1 MQSWSFIHARR
12 TVGMGAVGSLEMTL
26 PSLES
31 LPLCMLAGHAVHT
44 ATQQRN
50 VNDGGHYEQKATE
63 KHAHVWYMC
72 TYTYLLLLH
81 CSDFISERCRYIHA
95 CK

>member
-1 MQSWSFIHARR
+1 
-12 TVGMGAVGSLEMTL
+12 
-26 PSLES
+26 
-31 LPLCMLAGHAVHT
+31 MLAGHAVHT

-81 CSDFISERCRYIHA
+81 CSDFISEKCRYVYA

>member
-31 LPLCMLAGHAVHT
+31 LPLCMLAGHAEHT
-44 ATQQRN
+44 ATQQHN
-50 VNDGGHYEQKATE
+50 VNDDGGHYKQVVTA
-63 KHAHVWYMC
+63 W
-72 TYTYLLLLH
+72 
-81 CSDFISERCRYIHA
+81 CRRA
-95 CK
+95 GS